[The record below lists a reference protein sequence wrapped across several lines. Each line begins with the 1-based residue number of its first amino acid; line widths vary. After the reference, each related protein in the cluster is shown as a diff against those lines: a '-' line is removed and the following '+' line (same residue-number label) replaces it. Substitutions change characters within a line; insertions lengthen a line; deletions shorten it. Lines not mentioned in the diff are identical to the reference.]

1 MASSLGVKNYV
12 VQARKTAINGNY
24 DHLYMHGWYSPR
36 VISDVGTLFHKYQTL
51 YPGEV

>member
-24 DHLYMHGWYSPR
+24 DYMY
-36 VISDVGTLFHKYQTL
+36 VCN
-51 YPGEV
+51 